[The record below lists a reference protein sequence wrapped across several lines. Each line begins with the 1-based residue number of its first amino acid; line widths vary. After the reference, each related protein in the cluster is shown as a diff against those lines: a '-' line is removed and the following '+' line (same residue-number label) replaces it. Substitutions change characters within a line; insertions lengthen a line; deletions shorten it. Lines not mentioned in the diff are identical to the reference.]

1 MNQTKKKTNRLSLLR
16 RLWTYLYHYKWML
29 LTAIVLNIIS
39 NLFSLIGPLLS
50 GYAVDAI
57 QLGMGEVQFDRVL
70 TLCFYML
77 LFYIAS
83 SILQYIMSVLMTHLT
98 QRTVQK
104 MRSEV
109 FDKLTRLP
117 VGYFDTHAVGDILS
131 RITYDIDT
139 INTSLS
145 SDFIQILSSIITI
158 IGSITMMVL
167 ISPKLMLVFLL
178 TIPLSFLLTKYM
190 TNKFQPL
197 FRKRSATLGELNGY
211 VEEIISG
218 QETIKVYHQEENT
231 IANFDDLN
239 KEAVDSYY
247 QSDYYGSMVGPTV
260 TFINNL
266 SLSLISIYGAFLY
279 LWGNITLGNL
289 SSFVL
294 YSRRFSGPINEIS
307 NIIGELQSAFAAA
320 ERVFQLLDEKE
331 ETADVA
337 KPHVFQDIKGNVEF
351 EDVTFGYSD
360 DKAIIKNLSL
370 SVNEGD
376 TVAIVGPTGAGKT
389 TLINLLMRFYDPQSG
404 VIRLDGIDIKTAT
417 RSSLRAAYAMVLQD
431 TWLFKGS
438 VYDNLTYGKEDATQ
452 IDVERAAKAA
462 MIHNYIMSL
471 PDGYQTVIDEDGQSI
486 SQGQKQLLTIAR
498 AMLLDANMLI
508 LDEATSNVDTTTELK
523 IQEAMK
529 RLMSNKTSFV
539 IAHRLSTI
547 QHADNILVVNQGE
560 IVEQGKHEELLRQQ
574 GLYYRLYHSQFDNS
588 KSA

>member
-1 MNQTKKKTNRLSLLR
+1 MNQTKKKTNWLSLLR

-57 QLGMGEVQFDRVL
+57 QLGMGNVQFDRAI
-70 TLCFYML
+70 TLCFYIL

-218 QETIKVYHQEENT
+218 QQTIKVYHQEVNT

-239 KEAVDSYY
+239 REAVDSYY

-360 DKAIIKNLSL
+360 DKAIMKDLSL

-404 VIRLDGIDIKTAT
+404 VIRLDGVDIKTAT

-438 VYDNLTYGKEDATQ
+438 VYDNLTYGKEDASQ